1 MYDDQLQKKHTL
13 FSINKVVKYKTWKTL
28 FVTGNCVCQNC
39 GFCYLD
45 SDAGP
50 QEGSCDGV
58 NEDSLAEYGR
68 YVARVSDV
76 ET

>member
-1 MYDDQLQKKHTL
+1 MMTTNVKKVTNETHIV
-13 FSINKVVKYKTWKTL
+13 FSMNKVMKYITWNMVFL
-28 FVTGNCVCQNC
+28 TGNCCVCQNC

-68 YVARVSDV
+68 YEVA
-76 ET
+76 

>member
-1 MYDDQLQKKHTL
+1 MENGIHDWELL
-13 FSINKVVKYKTWKTL
+13 
-28 FVTGNCVCQNC
+28 CQNC

-68 YVARVSDV
+68 YVARVSVV
-76 ET
+76 EP

>member
-1 MYDDQLQKKHTL
+1 
-13 FSINKVVKYKTWKTL
+13 
-28 FVTGNCVCQNC
+28 VCQNC

-58 NEDSLAEYGR
+58 NADSLAEYGR
-68 YVARVSDV
+68 YVLLMFRRERECCGTVMLFRSSGSDFEKVSVPVPDPDNI
-76 ET
+76 